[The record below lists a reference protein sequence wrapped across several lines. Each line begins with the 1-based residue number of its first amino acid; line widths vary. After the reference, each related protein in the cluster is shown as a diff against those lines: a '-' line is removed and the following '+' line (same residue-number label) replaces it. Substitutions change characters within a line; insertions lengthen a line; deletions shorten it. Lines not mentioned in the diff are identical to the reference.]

1 MGLFPVNNKL
11 LGKTRHGVVAQQQF
25 CP

>member
-11 LGKTRHGVVAQQQF
+11 LGKTRHGDVAQQQF